1 MIGGELHIDIYDD
14 RIEFITPGGMVDG
27 TLIQD
32 LDIDSVSSLRRN
44 PIIADVLTQMDYMEK
59 RGSGLRKILTLTSKL
74 HTYTPDKQPSF
85 RSNQSTFHTIVPNVN
100 YGITDEQFARLV
112 EQRRLADEEKYP
124 VTAESSPVKTHPLG
138 KTAQRI
144 IDALIDDP
152 TLTREAL
159 ANKLDIKFETVKKQ
173 IASLRSRKVLDREG
187 SDKNGYWVV
196 LIRK

>member
-1 MIGGELHIDIYDD
+1 MIINSKKGPNKHHENCRH
-14 RIEFITPGGMVDG
+14 
-27 TLIQD
+27 LIA
-32 LDIDSVSSLRRN
+32 RR
-44 PIIADVLTQMDYMEK
+44 
-59 RGSGLRKILTLTSKL
+59 R
-74 HTYTPDKQPSF
+74 
-85 RSNQSTFHTIVPNVN
+85 QS
-100 YGITDEQFARLV
+100 
-112 EQRRLADEEKYP
+112 ADEEKYP
-124 VTAESSPVKTHPLG
+124 VTAESSTVKTRPLG

-144 IDALIDDP
+144 IDALVDDP